1 MTGQHRTPATPGG
14 SSSNGMGVAGFVTG
28 LLGLLL
34 SWLIPIG
41 GLVLGALGIIL
52 GGVGVSQG
60 RKAGGRTG
68 LATAGIVLGAL
79 AVVVAI
85 VVVAV
90 VVDATT

>member
-1 MTGQHRTPATPGG
+1 MTGQHRTPATGG
-14 SSSNGMGVAGFVTG
+14 SQSNGMGIAGFVTG
-28 LLGLLL
+28 LIGLLL

-41 GLVLGALGIIL
+41 GILLGALGIIL

-79 AVVVAI
+79 AVIVAI
-85 VVVAV
+85 VVVAA

>member
-1 MTGQHRTPATPGG
+1 MTGQHPTPAGGG
-14 SSSNGMGVAGFVTG
+14 SQSNGMGVAGFVTG
-28 LLGLLL
+28 LVGLLL

-41 GLVLGALGIIL
+41 GIVLGALGIIL

-60 RKAGGRTG
+60 RMTGGRTG

-79 AVVVAI
+79 AVIVAI
-85 VVVAV
+85 VVVAA

>member
-1 MTGQHRTPATPGG
+1 MTGQHPTPADGG
-14 SSSNGMGVAGFVTG
+14 SQSNGMGVAGFVTG
-28 LLGLLL
+28 LVGLLL

-41 GLVLGALGIIL
+41 GIVLGALGIIL

-60 RKAGGRTG
+60 RRTGSRTG

-79 AVVVAI
+79 AVIVAI
-85 VVVAV
+85 VVVAA